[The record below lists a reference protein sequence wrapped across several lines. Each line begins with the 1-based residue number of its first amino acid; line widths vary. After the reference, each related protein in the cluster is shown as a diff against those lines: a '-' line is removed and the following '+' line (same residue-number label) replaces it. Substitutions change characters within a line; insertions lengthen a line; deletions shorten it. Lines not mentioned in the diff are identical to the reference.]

1 MKKITKE
8 HRVLDDTDL
17 TSIDNTFKLFKSEFE
32 SSRVKFETELQST
45 RSELQNSRE
54 ELKYSRDALNGKL
67 NFILWFIGIGFAVLG
82 ILIKTS

>member
-17 TSIDNTFKLFKSEFE
+17 NNINNTFELFKSEFE
-32 SSRVKFETELQST
+32 SSREKFKSELQST
-45 RSELQNSRE
+45 RE

-82 ILIKTS
+82 VLIRMS

>member
-17 TSIDNTFKLFKSEFE
+17 TSIDNTFKLLKS
-32 SSRVKFETELQST
+32 ELQS
-45 RSELQNSRE
+45 SRE

-82 ILIKTS
+82 VLIKMS